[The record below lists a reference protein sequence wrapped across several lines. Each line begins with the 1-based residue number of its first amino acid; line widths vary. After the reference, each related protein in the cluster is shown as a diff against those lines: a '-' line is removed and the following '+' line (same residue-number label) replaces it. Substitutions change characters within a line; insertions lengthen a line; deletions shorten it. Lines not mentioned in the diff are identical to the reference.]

1 MKSSQSSGPPV
12 ERAAKRSGRQAQ
24 RRAIAERRALL
35 TRHLHRIDD
44 AAAANHHALG
54 ISVLDVDEAVASV
67 ACELLGYTG
76 GSDGYRGHAR
86 SLTARVAANPEELAQ
101 VVLAVALGRAEVYS
115 GREYISPDQ
124 RALVAEHLRYLKG
137 LGYQPTELELDVIR
151 EQDITVGE
159 EDASGNPD
167 IESVGGS

>member
-67 ACELLGYTG
+67 ACELLGRTG
-76 GSDGYRGHAR
+76 GSSEYHRHTR
-86 SLTARVAANPEELAQ
+86 SLTAGVATNPEELAQ
-101 VVLAVALGRAEVYS
+101 VALAVALGRAEVYS

-124 RALVAEHLRYLKG
+124 RALVAKHLRYLVA
-137 LGYQPTELELDVIR
+137 LRYQPTEIELSVIR
-151 EQDITVGE
+151 EDVADAGEQDAGAHPALEAV
-159 EDASGNPD
+159 DAS
-167 IESVGGS
+167 

>member
-67 ACELLGYTG
+67 ACELLGHTS
-76 GSDGYRGHAR
+76 GSDGYHGHAR
-86 SLTARVAANPEELAQ
+86 SLTARVAANPGELAQ
-101 VVLAVALGRAEVYS
+101 VALAVAMGRAEVYS

-124 RALVAEHLRYLKG
+124 RALVAEHFRYLTG
-137 LGYQPTELELDVIR
+137 LGYQPTEIELSVIR
-151 EQDITVGE
+151 EDVADAGEQDAGAHPALEAV
-159 EDASGNPD
+159 DAS
-167 IESVGGS
+167 